1 MLIINDLSGNP
12 YATTATFTT
21 NKTRNGDIILTAEIY
36 EIHGAKLI
44 DIDRMW
50 TITHDRIEYLVLFV
64 ERVSEGD
71 SFYIEIKAVTRM
83 LYELSNGIIHER
95 SISNME
101 LSTTFGKIFE
111 GTSFKLVVTASTSS
125 FEYEEFGNGAYKI
138 DEFKKALDNYN
149 CEFEIVD
156 NLVYIRDKIGS
167 DTNYVYKRKL
177 NASDVKQAI
186 DASSIKTYIRG
197 YANYNESKVH
207 YTKALIKREYTSPL
221 AALLGVNPEKE
232 PIKLPK
238 LKDQAKLDAMLK
250 KAVNESMIISFE
262 ANLHDLRANGST
274 TNVPKLGDRTFLLD
288 DSLELKTE
296 IRVESIEESYDING
310 ELIDCKITFG
320 SPNIRQRQAAKVSS
334 LNGIVRDIIQGRRQL
349 SFAVLDDV
357 SKAMV
362 TRIQSVTSDLF
373 FDEDGLTAI
382 ERSNANLSMR
392 LNSAGLYISEDGGL
406 TGRTAITARGI
417 TADAITTGTMV
428 ADRIMGGVLRDFYGN
443 FEWHLGTGRFYIGNS
458 TLVYRN
464 VGNALV
470 YGNNGYVAGTLFT
483 LEKDT
488 PYPNMVIGTSPNIG
502 TKSDP
507 RLDPNSKD
515 FAGLRAFSTPTG
527 GNLVELIG
535 DDVNFRNRAG
545 SVSDESA
552 GFKFK
557 NGGVELV
564 SYDSD
569 FFKVSLSHLNG
580 MKVGTKSLMSADG
593 RNGIAFDGNGSD
605 FVFVVNGRA
614 YRVIDVINN
623 ANFN

>member
-36 EIHGAKLI
+36 EIHGANLI

-64 ERVSEGD
+64 ERITEGD

-83 LYELSNGIIHER
+83 LYELSNGIIHEQTKAT
-95 SISNME
+95 ME

-111 GTSFKLVVTASTSS
+111 GTSFKLVVAASTSS
-125 FEYEEFGNGAYKI
+125 FTYEEFGNGAYKL
-138 DEFKKALDNYN
+138 DEFKKALDNYG

-197 YANYNESKVH
+197 YANYNESKTH

-288 DSLELKTE
+288 DSLDLKTE

-310 ELIDCKITFG
+310 DLIDCKITFG

-334 LNGIVRDIIQGRRQL
+334 LNGVVRDIIQGRRQL

-362 TRIQSVTSDLF
+362 TTIQNVTSDLI
-373 FDEDGLTAI
+373 FDENGITAI
-382 ERSNANLSMR
+382 DRMNSNLFMR
-392 LNSAGLYISEDGGL
+392 LNSAGMYLSEDGGL

-417 TADAITTGTMV
+417 TADAITTGTMI
-428 ADRIMGGVLRDFYGN
+428 ADRIMGGVLKDFFGN
-443 FEWHLGTGRFYIGNS
+443 FEWNLGTGRFYIGNS

-464 VGNALV
+464 SGNAAV
-470 YGNNGYVAGTLFT
+470 YGSAGYVAGTLFSNEDGT
-483 LEKDT
+483 N
-488 PYPNMVIGTSPNIG
+488 YPSIVIGTSPNIG
-502 TKSDP
+502 TTQDP
-507 RLDPNSKD
+507 RMDPNHAG
-515 FAGLRAFSTPTG
+515 FAGVRAFSNPSTG
-527 GNLVELIG
+527 DSVELIG
-535 DDVNFRNRAG
+535 DTIEFRNRAG
-545 SVSDESA
+545 KVSKEKA
-552 GFKFK
+552 MFTFK
-557 NGGVELV
+557 NGGVELG
-564 SYDSD
+564 SANTNK
-569 FFKVSLSHLNG
+569 FTIKATHLNG
-580 MKVGTKSLMSADG
+580 MRVYSNALTSLDG
-593 RNGIAFDGNGSD
+593 KNGISFGSNGELI
-605 FVFVVNGRA
+605 FLVNGKSYGA
-614 YRVIDVINN
+614 IDVINN
-623 ANFN
+623 ANFT